1 MPRVLDAGEFSIV
14 IFTNDH
20 PPPHVHARK
29 ASMLAK
35 IGLEPEVTLLSY
47 DRKLSMSDL
56 RKMVQVVKENRD
68 LLLAKWNELHPE
80 DGSESDDNE

>member
-1 MPRVLDAGEFSIV
+1 MPKVLDAGEFSIV

-35 IGLEPEVTLLSY
+35 IGLEPEVILLSY
-47 DRKLSMSDL
+47 DKKLSMSDL
-56 RKMVQVVKENRD
+56 RKMVQVVKDNREF
-68 LLLAKWNELHPE
+68 LLAKWNELHPE
-80 DGSESDDNE
+80 SSSESDNDG